1 MCQEGLGRLSE
12 DSDEGVYSH
21 HHSLPWETRPA
32 PAYQGEAAVATSA
45 AEEDEQPLELVKRK
59 QDPEGRSRDDPSSLI
74 GSLGEPIG
82 ASIG

>member
-1 MCQEGLGRLSE
+1 MQEGLGRLSE

-32 PAYQGEAAVATSA
+32 PAYQGAAAVATSA

-59 QDPEGRSRDDPSSLI
+59 QDPEGRSRVTAPFFSLAHWENQ
-74 GSLGEPIG
+74 LEH
-82 ASIG
+82 A

>member
-1 MCQEGLGRLSE
+1 MQEGLGRLSE

-32 PAYQGEAAVATSA
+32 PAYQGAVAASA

-59 QDPEGRSRDDPSSLI
+59 QDPEGRSRDGPSFLI
-74 GSLGEPIG
+74 RS
-82 ASIG
+82 

>member
-21 HHSLPWETRPA
+21 HHSLLWETRPA
-32 PAYQGEAAVATSA
+32 PAYQSEVAAAA

-59 QDPEGRSRDDPSSLI
+59 QEPEGRSRDGPSFLI
-74 GSLGEPIG
+74 G
-82 ASIG
+82 